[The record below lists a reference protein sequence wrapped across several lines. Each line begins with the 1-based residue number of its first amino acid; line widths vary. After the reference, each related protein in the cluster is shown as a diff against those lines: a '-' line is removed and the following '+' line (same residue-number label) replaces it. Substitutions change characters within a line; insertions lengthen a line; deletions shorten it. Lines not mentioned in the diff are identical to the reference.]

1 VATKILLADDS
12 MTAQK
17 MGKDILTAAGYEVT
31 AVSNGAAA
39 SKKLVDKFDVIIL
52 DVYMPG
58 YNGLEVCEK
67 VRASMEIAKTPVLL
81 TVGKMEHYEPADT
94 QRVKADGVIIKPFE
108 ATDLLAVVRKL
119 VEKASAAAAPKK
131 EEKPEYEKTMVF
143 TAAQVQ
149 EFKDQSY
156 AEWKT
161 EAPAEA
167 EVAEAPAPPAFE
179 MTHAEASAPAF
190 AMDMAPSVS
199 SFDETVN
206 IPPASTIPASSFDE
220 TVGFSP
226 AAPAMDF
233 GMGTGAA
240 AAPAFESSAM
250 AAAPGFEM
258 AESSPAV
265 GFDLVPASSV
275 PAFEAAIPLPTLEP
289 TVMASVSVTAS
300 ADPDLE
306 MPHVEPPVAYS
317 IPSQDPALASRV
329 EMASEEFIT
338 RIGESEPEPEAAS
351 DAGGDVAA
359 DEAAELA
366 AAAAEIAGTP
376 APVAAE
382 DDFEA
387 RVAAAMSGFESA
399 EPVEAV
405 EAEAEPE
412 PTVPA
417 STIIV
422 EAINAE
428 ARASAEPPIYERT
441 QKLAAVPDPEPEVV
455 EVAPE
460 GASFSTEPVIEA
472 DPVAE
477 PIAES
482 QAPPEGMHDA
492 ALVEQMQA
500 AFADLPVE
508 TAPHIVEEPIAVPE
522 AAPEAAPSMSA
533 PEAPAPGHD
542 MELASALAAA
552 IGGEPAPEAIAA
564 AASTPAASGMDHHTI
579 AQVVTRVM
587 ERMLPA
593 VMHEIAKELESAK
606 K

>member
-1 VATKILLADDS
+1 MATKILLADDS

-39 SKKLVDKFDVIIL
+39 SKKLVDKFDLIIL

-58 YNGLEVCEK
+58 YSGLEVCEK
-67 VRASMEIAKTPVLL
+67 VRANMEIAKTPVLL

-119 VEKASAAAAPKK
+119 VEKASAASAPKQ
-131 EEKPEYEKTMVF
+131 EKPDYEKTMIF
-143 TAAQVQ
+143 TAPQIQ

-161 EAPAEA
+161 DAPAEA
-167 EVAEAPAPPAFE
+167 EVAEAPAAPAFE

-206 IPPASTIPASSFDE
+206 IPPAPPAATSFDE

-226 AAPAMDF
+226 SAPAMDF
-233 GMGTGAA
+233 GTAV
-240 AAPAFESSAM
+240 APAFESPAM
-250 AAAPGFEM
+250 EAAPGFDM
-258 AESSPAV
+258 SAPAS
-265 GFDLVPASSV
+265 GFDMAPVPAMPS
-275 PAFEAAIPLPTLEP
+275 FEEPVPLPTLEP
-289 TVMASVSVTAS
+289 TVMASVSIAVS
-300 ADPDLE
+300 LDPHLE
-306 MPHVEPPVAYS
+306 VPAPPPEVKYS

-338 RIGESEPEPEAAS
+338 RIGASEPEPETVP
-351 DAGGDVAA
+351 DAAA

-366 AAAAEIAGTP
+366 AAAAELAGTP
-376 APVAAE
+376 APVAE
-382 DDFEA
+382 IDDFEA
-387 RVAAAMSGFESA
+387 RVAARMSGFESA
-399 EPVEAV
+399 EPVQAI
-405 EAEAEPE
+405 EAEPE
-412 PTVPA
+412 PEPVVA
-417 STIIV
+417 
-422 EAINAE
+422 
-428 ARASAEPPIYERT
+428 AEPESPTYEDT
-441 QKLAAVPDPEPEVV
+441 QKLEAVPDPEPI
-455 EVAPE
+455 EVAAVMDE
-460 GASFSTEPVIEA
+460 AVGAEPVME
-472 DPVAE
+472 AE
-477 PIAES
+477 PAAESVSES
-482 QAPPEGMHDA
+482 QAPPDGMHDA
-492 ALVEQMQA
+492 TLVEQMQA

-508 TAPHIVEEPIAVPE
+508 TAPHVVEEPIPVAE
-522 AAPEAAPSMSA
+522 APEPVIAMSA
-533 PEAPAPGHD
+533 PETPAAGGHD
-542 MELASALAAA
+542 LELASALAAA
-552 IGGEPAPEAIAA
+552 MGGEAPAPEVMAA
-564 AASTPAASGMDHHTI
+564 AAAAPAASGMDPHTI

>member
-1 VATKILLADDS
+1 MATKILLADDS

-17 MGKDILTAAGYEVT
+17 MGKDILTTAGYEVT

-58 YNGLEVCEK
+58 YSGLEVCEK
-67 VRASMEIAKTPVLL
+67 IRANMEIAKTPVLL

-119 VEKASAAAAPKK
+119 VEKAAAASAPK
-131 EEKPEYEKTMVF
+131 EEKPDYEKTMIF
-143 TAAQVQ
+143 SASQIQ

-161 EAPAEA
+161 DAPAEA
-167 EVAEAPAPPAFE
+167 EVPEAPAAPAFE

-206 IPPASTIPASSFDE
+206 IPPAPPAAATSFDE

-226 AAPAMDF
+226 SVPAMDF
-233 GMGTGAA
+233 GTAV
-240 AAPAFESSAM
+240 APAFESPAMEPPSGFDM
-250 AAAPGFEM
+250 AA
-258 AESSPAV
+258 PAI
-265 GFDLVPASSV
+265 GFDMAPA
-275 PAFEAAIPLPTLEP
+275 PAMPSFDEAVPLPTLEP
-289 TVMASVSVTAS
+289 TVMASVSVAAS
-300 ADPDLE
+300 VDPDLDL
-306 MPHVEPPVAYS
+306 PAPPPAVKYS
-317 IPSQDPALASRV
+317 IPTQDPALASRV

-338 RIGESEPEPEAAS
+338 RIGESEPEAVP
-351 DAGGDVAA
+351 DAVA

-366 AAAAEIAGTP
+366 AAAAELAGTP
-376 APVAAE
+376 APVAEE
-382 DDFEA
+382 DDFEK
-387 RVAAAMSGFESA
+387 RVAARMSGFESA

-405 EAEAEPE
+405 EAEPEPILAAEPE
-412 PTVPA
+412 
-417 STIIV
+417 S
-422 EAINAE
+422 
-428 ARASAEPPIYERT
+428 PPYEDT
-441 QKLAAVPDPEPEVV
+441 QKLEAVPDPEPI
-455 EVAPE
+455 EVAAVMDE
-460 GASFSTEPVIEA
+460 AIAAEPVMEA
-472 DPVAE
+472 EPAAE

-482 QAPPEGMHDA
+482 QAPPDGMHDA

-508 TAPHIVEEPIAVPE
+508 TAPHVVEEPLPVAETPEPVIA
-522 AAPEAAPSMSA
+522 MSA
-533 PEAPAPGHD
+533 PEAPAQGGHGHD
-542 MELASALAAA
+542 LELASALAAA
-552 IGGEPAPEAIAA
+552 MGGEAPAPEVMAA
-564 AASTPAASGMDHHTI
+564 AAAAPAASGMDAHTI